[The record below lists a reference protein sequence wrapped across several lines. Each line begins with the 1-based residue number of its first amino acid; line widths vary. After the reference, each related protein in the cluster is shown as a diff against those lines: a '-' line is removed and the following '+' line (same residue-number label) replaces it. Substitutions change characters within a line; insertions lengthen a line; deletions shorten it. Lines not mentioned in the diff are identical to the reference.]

1 MKIVTLVNQQV
12 PLQKYELEHGMIRQ
26 ENCENFLNKIQQLSC
41 KVRVR
46 YTFYL

>member
-12 PLQKYELEHGMIRQ
+12 PLQKYELEHGMISK
-26 ENCENFLNKIQQLSC
+26 ENCENFLNNIQQLSF